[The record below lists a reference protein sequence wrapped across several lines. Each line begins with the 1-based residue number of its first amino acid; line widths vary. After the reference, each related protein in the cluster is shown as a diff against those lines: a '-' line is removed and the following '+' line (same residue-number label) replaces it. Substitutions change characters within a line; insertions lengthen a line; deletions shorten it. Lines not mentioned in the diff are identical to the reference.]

1 MNLLLNPQLNLS
13 APPGGL
19 PESVM
24 SHGSNV
30 RSDGIPDVSQPRE
43 ESRQLPDLVLLLRK
57 ALFWGVVVPWGVA
70 CQPLATVA
78 GDQGRSG
85 DYWWG

>member
-13 APPGGL
+13 APLGGL

-24 SHGSNV
+24 SHGSNL

-57 ALFWGVVVPWGVA
+57 ALFWGVA